1 MAMME
6 TVFEI
11 LGAFIKILIGVVL
24 AVVAVSIGLLLFEKI
39 TQMGKMGKLEIL
51 KELED
56 GNAAVAILL
65 IGVIL
70 AIAIVIRSGIVSLT
84 EITIFDMNYFWSVVW
99 GFVQMILSIVISIIS
114 IYLALWILK
123 RFLEGKDIIGD
134 IKDGNIAMGIV
145 IAGIVIS
152 IAFIIEASVSNISP
166 L

>member
-1 MAMME
+1 MAMIE

-99 GFVQMILSIVISIIS
+99 GFVQMIISIVISIIS
-114 IYLALWILK
+114 IYLALWILR

-145 IAGIVIS
+145 IAGMVIS